1 MASLY
6 DLGEG
11 VIVYAD
17 FTDPSTGDPT
27 DPLAV
32 RLRVLSPSQ
41 TEGAPTVYVYGTDPE
56 VSRVVAGSFQALLTA
71 DEIGLWQYRWEGE
84 NAAPTITE
92 GSFVV
97 RRTEL
102 A

>member
-11 VIVYAD
+11 VYVRAS
-17 FTDPSTGDPT
+17 FTDPATGDPS
-27 DPLAV
+27 DPTTV
-32 RLRVLSPSQ
+32 TLRVLAPSQ
-41 TEGAPTVYVYGTDPE
+41 AAGVPTVYVYGTDPE
-56 VSRVVAGSFQALLTA
+56 VQKTATGEYRALLVAGET
-71 DEIGLWQYRWEGE
+71 GLWQYRWEGE
-84 NAAPTITE
+84 NVAPAILE
-92 GSFVV
+92 GTYIV